1 MINIETITAERITG
15 QGAAAIL
22 TTEDGRYLM
31 QLRDRIE
38 GIWFP
43 GFWGLFGGAVDAG
56 ESPESTLRRELKEE
70 LELAPTEIRYYSQ
83 IVFDLQDA
91 GCRRRF
97 FFEVPIHTSELQH
110 LTLHEGQE
118 MRLFSVS
125 ELFSEGTTD
134 RLVPYDAFGILLHL
148 NRRLVHESRFLP

>member
-1 MINIETITAERITG
+1 MSNIELIASDRITG
-15 QGAAAIL
+15 QGAAALIV
-22 TTEDGRYLM
+22 TEDGRYLM

-43 GFWGLFGGAVDAG
+43 GFWGLFGGAIDEG

-70 LELAPTEIRYYSQ
+70 LEFEPAEISYFSQ
-83 IVFDLQDA
+83 IVFDLKDA
-91 GCRRRF
+91 GCRRRY
-97 FFEVPIHTSELQH
+97 FFEVPMHASELQH

-118 MRLFSVS
+118 MRLFSVPA
-125 ELFSEGTTD
+125 LFSSGTTD

-148 NRRLVHESRFLP
+148 NRRLVHDSRFLP